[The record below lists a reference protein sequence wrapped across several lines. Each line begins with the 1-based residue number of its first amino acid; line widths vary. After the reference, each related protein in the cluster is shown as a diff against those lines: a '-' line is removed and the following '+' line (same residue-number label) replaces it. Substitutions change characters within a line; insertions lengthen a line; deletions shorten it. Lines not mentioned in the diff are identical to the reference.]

1 MTGGND
7 ISLIYPWVNIN
18 DCTTD
23 ICSWIGK
30 EEERLERQFGEELG
44 SLENSLVG
52 SEEQTSNEAKH
63 HRKLSQ
69 VTKLD

>member
-18 DCTTD
+18 DSTKD

-30 EEERLERQFGEELG
+30 EEERLESQFEEELG
-44 SLENSLVG
+44 PLEIGDLSN
-52 SEEQTSNEAKH
+52 QTKH
-63 HRKLSQ
+63 HRRLTQ
-69 VTKLD
+69 VSM